1 MATERLIDRRLK
13 QVADMT
19 SGLFEGEEWLENR
32 RKVGE
37 LFEKIDLQ
45 VLEAVSQLPEFD
57 SFSDEQK
64 RAVLR
69 LGLVMK
75 DNVMSELLAGPYSTS
90 RRKMEGQP
98 NFALE
103 TAKKVGIEFTQD
115 VIKATLATAE
125 EAFGLKKSE

>member
-1 MATERLIDRRLK
+1 VATERLIDRRLK

-90 RRKMEGQP
+90 RRKMEGQT